1 MSIKNY
7 DTKAIFYDSYRNNCP
22 GWNECLSFLDVKNTD
37 SILDLG
43 CGTGSFTQKLW
54 ELQPNNILGID
65 PSKEMYSIA
74 TKKLINTNIQLGNY
88 LLDDPKLENQKF
100 NLIFCSQVLQNLTL
114 QLDIAKS
121 TRLDFYQQIYQH
133 LLPGG
138 QLLLT
143 TRYFPKD
150 KDYSV
155 MYWYADKNI
164 IPKSVNHM
172 NTIIGNN
179 IDGEL
184 KECGF
189 ENVRQNISN
198 ELIYHPD
205 YYKLN
210 KIKDDKWRAAD
221 SFWSHIS
228 RYNELDTLIQFI
240 DDLESK
246 NQLSQYIEQRDL
258 LRNRVGH
265 IRIISAYKPR

>member
-1 MSIKNY
+1 
-7 DTKAIFYDSYRNNCP
+7 
-22 GWNECLSFLDVKNTD
+22 
-37 SILDLG
+37 
-43 CGTGSFTQKLW
+43 
-54 ELQPNNILGID
+54 
-65 PSKEMYSIA
+65 MYSIA

-198 ELIYHPD
+198 DLIYHPD

-210 KIKDDKWRAAD
+210 KINDEKWRAAD